1 MNSIKTLLIVFGLI
15 VIFSAC
21 AGSSSS
27 QGTAANLVIPK
38 LEVKVHGTE
47 GNNPEVFLPL
57 LIWPSFKYQEIPMFR
72 GGKATFCVI
81 NETDGIPIKI
91 ETQIEFIEDATCF
104 RTYFTSTDQMPHK
117 YEVGLVKIRILD
129 TQEEYWTW
137 SKSVKIVK

>member
-1 MNSIKTLLIVFGLI
+1 MNLIKTLLIVFGLI

-21 AGSSSS
+21 VGSSSS
-27 QGTAANLVIPK
+27 KVTAANLVIPK

-81 NETDGIPIKI
+81 NEADGIPIKI

-117 YEVGLVKIRILD
+117 YEVGLVMIRILD

-137 SKSVKIVK
+137 SKSIKVLK